1 MQNSENA
8 YQRVEAAIREAELSG
23 ARGEP
28 LSENAAQYAAAFD
41 GLWVNGL
48 PCANPIRQAYE
59 QGRQRKESA

>member
-23 ARGEP
+23 ARCEP

-41 GLWVNGL
+41 GMWVNGR
-48 PCANPIRQAYE
+48 PVANPIRQAYE
-59 QGRQRKESA
+59 HGRQCKESA